1 MLYTENEAKDDQE
14 LFLYNDTDRNARNAI
29 LDSPFTS
36 EEIVKSTTLLKA
48 KKPSGHDSI
57 TN

>member
-14 LFLYNDTDRNARNAI
+14 VFLYNDTDRNARNAI

-36 EEIVKSTTLLKA
+36 EEIVKSTTLLKT

-57 TN
+57 SN